1 MTYWKYI
8 NYVLAAAFISV
19 FLFMVLRSFKND
31 RLEKEIRRDGVYV
44 NGTITAVVPGT
55 PTTNGLVNITVD
67 YYFIDNKGATLTR
80 EKVLTVVKTMDLNN
94 YQVGAT
100 VPVIYLK
107 TDSSKNVLKVTKG
120 LLDKN

>member
-8 NYVLAAAFISV
+8 NYVLAVPFLSV
-19 FLFMVLRSFKND
+19 FLFMILRSIKNNQIA
-31 RLEKEIRRDGVYV
+31 RQIRNDGVYV

-67 YYFIDNKGATLTR
+67 YFFVDNSGAIVSK
-80 EKVLTVVKTMDLNN
+80 EKVLTVVKTMDLDK

-100 VPVIYLK
+100 IPVIYLRV
-107 TDSSKNVLKVTKG
+107 DSAKHILKETKG
-120 LLDKN
+120 ILEK

>member
-8 NYVLAAAFISV
+8 NYVLAVPFFSV
-19 FLFMVLRSFKND
+19 FLFMILRSIKNNQIA
-31 RLEKEIRRDGVYV
+31 RQIRNDGVYV

-67 YYFIDNKGATLTR
+67 YFFVDNSGAIVSK
-80 EKVLTVVKTMDLNN
+80 EKVLTVVKTMDLDK

-100 VPVIYLK
+100 IPVIYLRVNSAK
-107 TDSSKNVLKVTKG
+107 HILKEIKG
-120 LLDKN
+120 ILEK

>member
-67 YYFIDNKGATLTR
+67 YYFIDDKGATLTR

-94 YQVGAT
+94 Y
-100 VPVIYLK
+100 
-107 TDSSKNVLKVTKG
+107 
-120 LLDKN
+120 